1 MYRINVYFL
10 IWGPLK
16 DDMYRYGLPE
26 GNFEGEDGYSP
37 RQAEYLGDED
47 SSPETSSQPLGQCSG
62 GGEDPEARCP
72 ASGDEEGRD

>member
-10 IWGPLK
+10 IRGPLK

-26 GNFEGEDGYSP
+26 ENFEGEDGYSP
-37 RQAEYLGDED
+37 RQAVYLGDEY
-47 SSPETSSQPLGQCSG
+47 SSPKASSRPLGQCSG

-72 ASGDEEGRD
+72 ASGDEEG